1 MIFISLN
8 NVLCRV
14 FGVRSHFEHRG
25 GCLLDRGDCD
35 AWVDRPLAMIFI
47 SLNVLCRVF
56 GVRSHFEHRGGYLLD
71 RDDCGAWVDRPLAM
85 ILISFNDV
93 LRKYADVSVGIML

>member
-1 MIFISLN
+1 MAVSRVCEFKFAFGSLALN
-8 NVLCRV
+8 CAV

-71 RDDCGAWVDRPLAM
+71 RDDCGA
-85 ILISFNDV
+85 
-93 LRKYADVSVGIML
+93 